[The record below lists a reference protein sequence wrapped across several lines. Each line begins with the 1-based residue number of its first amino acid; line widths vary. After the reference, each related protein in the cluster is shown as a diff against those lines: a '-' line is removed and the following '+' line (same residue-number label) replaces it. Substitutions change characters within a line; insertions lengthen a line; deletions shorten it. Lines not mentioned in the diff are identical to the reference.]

1 MLELSAASV
10 AVQVTSV
17 GPTWKVDPEA
27 GLQTMLTVPG
37 ELSLTW
43 TVKVT
48 TAEHWPASVPFITL
62 DGHWIVGGVVSLMVT
77 ALVVMLLAESL
88 LATLVTARSACATI
102 ALGFTETLTSALPS
116 RLAKAFRDAPG
127 NVDAPLF
134 APPQSDARARW
145 PP

>member
-1 MLELSAASV
+1 MSLTVTVNVHMLELSAASV

-27 GLQTMLTVPG
+27 GLQTTLTVPG

-77 ALVVMLLAESL
+77 ALVVMLLAEIGSTV
-88 LATLVTARSACATI
+88 AAETVAVFEIEPAVAS
-102 ALGFTETLTSALPS
+102 TLT
-116 RLAKAFRDAPG
+116 
-127 NVDAPLF
+127 VI
-134 APPQSDARARW
+134 
-145 PP
+145 